1 MFSYINV
8 YIVISMYICIYIHMF
23 VCLSPSRRASL
34 PQSYVIYVK
43 HVLYAGGVLHAT
55 RVLHVVCVG
64 DMQCMQLGGWSA
76 LRRQFGP
83 AHASTPPELE
93 CISGQRRR
101 FLIICSTE
109 RRCAAIMVWRSIA
122 ARARGAPE
130 RRSFFKFIY
139 FYNLHYETLSG

>member
-1 MFSYINV
+1 MYTLLSL
-8 YIVISMYICIYIHMF
+8 YICIYIHVS
-23 VCLSPSRRASL
+23 VCLSPSRRVSL

-93 CISGQRRR
+93 CVSGQRRR
-101 FLIICSTE
+101 FLIIFSTE

-130 RRSFFKFIY
+130 RRSFFI
-139 FYNLHYETLSG
+139 